1 MGIIKASR
9 LIYDYIRRDEEENI
23 EEVDRAIDNL
33 DVDIAKGSFVA
44 VLGHNGSGKIGRASC
59 RERV

>member
-33 DVDIAKGSFVA
+33 DVDRKSV
-44 VLGHNGSGKIGRASC
+44 V
-59 RERV
+59 